1 MGYLMPENNITDNDK
16 IQYWKDLYL
25 DLMLRLQKLQDE
37 HFDVSLFKDL
47 LIKDNIKKSEII
59 RDKIRIISNLEK
71 DIQSLQLQVNRELN
85 NG

>member
-1 MGYLMPENNITDNDK
+1 MPENNITDNDK

-59 RDKIRIISNLEK
+59 RDKNRIISNLEK